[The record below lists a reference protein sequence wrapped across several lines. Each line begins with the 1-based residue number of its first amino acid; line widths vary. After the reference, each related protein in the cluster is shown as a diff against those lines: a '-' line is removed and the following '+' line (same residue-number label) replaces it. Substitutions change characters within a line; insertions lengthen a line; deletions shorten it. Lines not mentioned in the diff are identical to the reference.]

1 MKIHYKNRNSQKVE
15 WTQNVIFKSGHED
28 TNPTELEQYKL
39 ALFSTQVM
47 MAGVNNTNSPTTAGG
62 KESPAEGNAEIEGS
76 DSIKEIETSPRATPP
91 INKFLMKSDKP
102 FSYSLEKYLDPKR
115 PFKCDVCKESFTQ
128 KNILLVHFNSVSHLH
143 KSKKMKEHAAENP
156 NNLTPQSEEG
166 SPTSPAVPGSTLMSV
181 LGSLNAKKQLVE
193 PDNELKPYKC
203 NVCKVSYAQ
212 GSTLDIHIRSVL
224 HNSRVT
230 KLQELVAAGHVD
242 LSKPLIENPDNDIS
256 HSALDLFSPMSI
268 NSNSPTPNTPQQDKD
283 FMRGPISS
291 TPKSLMELF
300 NKFNDDSNAD
310 KSNVSSIDIDDND
323 QNSTM
328 ASDKAKS
335 SQMLKKLLQ
344 KLGTQTEIDLTDKS
358 NDKNDSSEANTDNID
373 NNEANDKDNSTKG
386 DTSKILKCPLCEEQF
401 ENIWVLKSHTEEEH
415 KVLVPQEFVQKYVEE
430 LKSGNDSKR
439 SDDDSIAADDNS
451 NDEKKRDNNDI
462 VHKTPTSDN
471 PINPFQ
477 QAFQAFR
484 EQEAKLQ
491 RESAMQNMNLHPPL
505 IPGMIPYGGNPPNQ
519 TKNFPNHP
527 SQLESQIFAKLGID
541 TDVVR
546 QAGLDPKVLIHLAMM
561 DPKAALDPK
570 MLSMFTMP
578 PRGPEM
584 PNPKMLQLSMDGH
597 AGLPPGPGFSPGLPE
612 LFKLNQKNMDTSK
625 RPRTRITDDQLKIL
639 RSDFDINNSPSEEQI
654 NTLSLKT
661 NLPPKVIKHWF
672 RNTLFKER
680 QKNKDS
686 PYNFNNPPS
695 TVLNLEEYEKTGES
709 KVTHLPREDN
719 KENTHEIDDERNE
732 SLGDKN
738 NRDDLESIKSDT
750 ESMRNNEIKKE
761 FESLNPEERMKL
773 EELRRLQ
780 MSLALRVSISPDDQ
794 QQRMFDGMFSPQH
807 TPGGDRHPLLQ
818 SPLPPGFPN
827 PLGFLPMPGQLGSNI
842 FGGFGALRNPSPL
855 SDPNGYHNS
864 AAAKRANR
872 TRFTDYQIKV
882 LQEFFEN
889 NAYPKDDDL
898 EYLSKLLGLSPRV
911 IVVWF
916 QNARQKARKIYEN
929 QPQMEA
935 EEEGAGRFT
944 RTPGL
949 NYQCKKCL
957 LVFQRYY
964 ELIRH
969 QKQHCYKEE
978 DAKRSA
984 LAQRAAAQAA
994 AQFVGQGGNISLGSV
1009 SARSDSDSGQR
1020 EHSIASPMSSNEGQT
1035 GYESNMSINN
1045 SNMNKSPLQKYIE
1058 ESKNIGLLF
1067 DKRNQE
1073 ERVMKYLSEA
1083 QANLMSKYPPN
1094 SGLPFL
1100 PKTTMGFNDI
1110 EEQSLDCYGALT
1122 PNGQKRKL
1130 SEDQEDYDR
1139 DENGQ
1144 PKDKRLRTTILPEQL
1159 DFLYQK
1165 YQIESNPSRKM
1176 LEQIAAEVGL
1186 RKRVVQVW
1194 FQNTRARERKGQF
1207 RAHQQVI
1214 NKKCPFCPAIFKVR
1228 SALESHLVT
1237 KHASQYSRG
1246 EINIDQLPDAAEVEA
1261 IQLGNMAGRSTL
1273 FPSVPCPTSPT
1284 NMAAAGN
1291 QIPNNDKSSEFE
1303 ASMRK
1308 YYEETMKQ
1316 FISDVKLNQQ
1326 APGDH
1331 PGLPERGGEALD
1343 LSSPPLSKQ
1352 DDYRQFDS
1360 KDSLDNDDQ
1369 IIEFEEEPQGGQDNP
1384 DRIDSHSKKVR
1395 TQLSSLQV
1403 RMMRSVFN
1411 MYKLPSM
1418 PDCQKLADFIG
1429 LERRVVQVWFQ
1440 NARAKEKKIRL
1451 QINPDDSQDLPVDIP
1466 DKCPYCQI
1474 PMPDKNNVHQHL
1486 FDASHLA
1493 AVKSSLEKDS
1503 QRHESRERPLEAKS
1517 DIEKPFVKT
1526 ITSSK
1531 NDSFNSRQDPGAM
1544 NNHNQQQPQQYGNH
1558 LQHHSQQQQQLHQPP
1573 QPPQLQHQF
1582 PTSQAATA
1590 QNFNSFQQSHQKYY
1604 QSMAQPPQH
1613 PAVVTSVGPGGPPPY
1628 RHQPNPH
1635 FSQQQGGNTGQQQQQ
1650 QEYPGF
1656 CQNPAATGPP
1666 SAGYPG
1672 TPYQSFPPGVGYGPP
1687 AGYGPPGGG
1696 YGAMYPY
1703 HQSGV
1708 HN

>member
-1 MKIHYKNRNSQKVE
+1 MRDILKCRLCDRTFRTVMALLKHVE
-15 WTQNVIFKSGHED
+15 SSHED
-28 TNPTELEQYKL
+28 INPTELEQYKL

-47 MAGVNNTNSPTTAGG
+47 MAGKEGVDKTKETEVDSADHSPGR
-62 KESPAEGNAEIEGS
+62 EV
-76 DSIKEIETSPRATPP
+76 DTSPRETPP
-91 INKFLMKSDKP
+91 MNKFLMKSDKP
-102 FSYSLEKYLDPKR
+102 FPYSLEKYLDPKR

-143 KSKKMKEHAAENP
+143 KTKKLKEHAAENP
-156 NNLTPQSEEG
+156 NNLTPQSEDG

-181 LGSLNAKKQLVE
+181 LGSLNAKKQLE

-242 LSKPLIENPDNDIS
+242 LSKPLIENPDNDINQ
-256 HSALDLFSPMSI
+256 SALDLFSPMSI
-268 NSNSPTPNTPQQDKD
+268 NSNSATPNTPHQDREAT
-283 FMRGPISS
+283 RGPISS
-291 TPKSLMELF
+291 TPKSLMDLF
-300 NKFNDDSNAD
+300 SKLKDESLAD
-310 KSNVSSIDIDDND
+310 KSNDSSAEEIHDLTAD
-323 QNSTM
+323 
-328 ASDKAKS
+328 SDRAKS
-335 SQMLKKLLQ
+335 SHMLKKLLQ
-344 KLGTQTEIDLTDKS
+344 NYGVDMRLQMEEAANKS
-358 NDKNDSSEANTDNID
+358 EEKKEETNKE
-373 NNEANDKDNSTKG
+373 KDNTENK
-386 DTSKILKCPLCEEQF
+386 TVSKPDESLKKVEAKSLKCPLCEEHF
-401 ENIWVLKSHTEEEH
+401 ANIWILKSHTEEEH

-430 LKSGNDSKR
+430 LKSGNDSKKNEE
-439 SDDDSIAADDNS
+439 DSISADEIS
-451 NDEKKRDNNDI
+451 IDEKKKDTDGSKSVPDNL
-462 VHKTPTSDN
+462 
-471 PINPFQ
+471 INPFQ

-491 RESAMQNMNLHPPL
+491 RESAIQNMNLHPPL
-505 IPGMIPYGGNPPNQ
+505 IPGMMPFGHGNSNS
-519 TKNFPNHP
+519 HP

-546 QAGLDPKVLIHLAMM
+546 QAGLDPKVLIHLAMI

-570 MLSMFTMP
+570 MLSMFTVP
-578 PRGPEM
+578 PRGPEI

-597 AGLPPGPGFSPGLPE
+597 MGMPPTTQGFPPGLPE
-612 LFKLNQKNMDTSK
+612 IFKLNQKPMDSNK
-625 RPRTRITDDQLKIL
+625 RPRTRITDDQLKVL
-639 RSDFDINNSPSEEQI
+639 RSNFDINNSPSEEQV
-654 NTLSLKT
+654 NNLSLQT

-709 KVTHLPREDN
+709 KVTQIPKEDD
-719 KENTHEIDDERNE
+719 KENNHEEKFDHD
-732 SLGDKN
+732 DKN
-738 NRDDLESIKSDT
+738 NSRDEMESIKSDA
-750 ESMRNNEIKKE
+750 EEIPNHEIKKE
-761 FESLNPEERMKL
+761 LDSLNPEEKMKL

-794 QQRMFDGMFSPQH
+794 HSPGKMFDGMFSPH
-807 TPGGDRHPLLQ
+807 NNHGDRHPLLQ
-818 SPLPPGFPN
+818 SPLPPGFP
-827 PLGFLPMPGQLGSNI
+827 PLGFLPMHGQLGSNI
-842 FGGFGALRNPSPL
+842 FGGFGALRGPSPL
-855 SDPNGYHNS
+855 NDPNGYHNS

-935 EEEGAGRFT
+935 EEEGEGRFT

-969 QKQHCYKEE
+969 QKQHCFKEE

-984 LAQRAAAQAA
+984 LAQRAAAHAA
-994 AQFVGQGGNISLGSV
+994 ATFVGPGNISLGSV

-1020 EHSIASPMSSNEGQT
+1020 DHSIASPMSSNEGQT
-1035 GYESNMSINN
+1035 GYETNLAVNMNN
-1045 SNMNKSPLQKYIE
+1045 INKSPLQKYIE

-1073 ERVMKYLSEA
+1073 ERVIKYLSEA

-1094 SGLPFL
+1094 TGLPFMNKPSMNEVEEL
-1100 PKTTMGFNDI
+1100 NNDNFSNI
-1110 EEQSLDCYGALT
+1110 
-1122 PNGQKRKL
+1122 PGQKRKL
-1130 SEDQEDYDR
+1130 SEDQIEDYDR

-1159 DFLYQK
+1159 DYLYQK

-1176 LEQIAAEVGL
+1176 LEQIANEVGL

-1214 NKKCPFCPAIFKVR
+1214 NKKCPFCPALFKVR

-1246 EINIDQLPDAAEVEA
+1246 EINIDQLPDAADENN
-1261 IQLGNMAGRSTL
+1261 QMNMAGRSTL
-1273 FPSVPCPTSPT
+1273 FPSVPCPSSPT
-1284 NMAAAGN
+1284 NMAAN
-1291 QIPNNDKSSEFE
+1291 QIPNHEKSSEFE

-1326 APGDH
+1326 PPVDH
-1331 PGLPERGGEALD
+1331 TIPERSSEALD
-1343 LSSPPLSKQ
+1343 LSSPPLSKH
-1352 DDYRQFDS
+1352 DETKNLDGRESVFDNE
-1360 KDSLDNDDQ
+1360 DHVLEFDEEEIMLPGNQSLDR
-1369 IIEFEEEPQGGQDNP
+1369 FDN
-1384 DRIDSHSKKVR
+1384 RTKKIR

-1403 RMMRSVFN
+1403 KMMRSVFD

-1440 NARAKEKKIRL
+1440 NARAKDKKARL
-1451 QINPDDSQDLPVDIP
+1451 QVNQDDNQDNITIPEQCPFCHTVMPEKNIVQQHIFDTVHLTAVKRSIEEDSLSKSKRDRYLDNKADTEKNVQSSKPSASPVNA
-1466 DKCPYCQI
+1466 YTNHQEA
-1474 PMPDKNNVHQHL
+1474 NLSHEHQHY
-1486 FDASHLA
+1486 
-1493 AVKSSLEKDS
+1493 
-1503 QRHESRERPLEAKS
+1503 
-1517 DIEKPFVKT
+1517 
-1526 ITSSK
+1526 
-1531 NDSFNSRQDPGAM
+1531 
-1544 NNHNQQQPQQYGNH
+1544 NNQQLQHQPQPQQQPQQH
-1558 LQHHSQQQQQLHQPP
+1558 PAH
-1573 QPPQLQHQF
+1573 LQHQF
-1582 PTSQAATA
+1582 PTTQAPQ
-1590 QNFNSFQQSHQKYY
+1590 QNFNYPPHQKYY
-1604 QSMAQPPQH
+1604 PGMALGSGPGTGGGGGLGSAGGGGYRQQEPAPQH
-1613 PAVVTSVGPGGPPPY
+1613 YG
-1628 RHQPNPH
+1628 
-1635 FSQQQGGNTGQQQQQ
+1635 QQVSGGGNVGGQ

-1656 CQNPAATGPP
+1656 CQNQAG
-1666 SAGYPG
+1666 GYPSG
-1672 TPYQSFPPGVGYGPP
+1672 PYQPFPPGYASGYGQGYGSMYPYQSGV
-1687 AGYGPPGGG
+1687 
-1696 YGAMYPY
+1696 
-1703 HQSGV
+1703 Q
-1708 HN
+1708 N